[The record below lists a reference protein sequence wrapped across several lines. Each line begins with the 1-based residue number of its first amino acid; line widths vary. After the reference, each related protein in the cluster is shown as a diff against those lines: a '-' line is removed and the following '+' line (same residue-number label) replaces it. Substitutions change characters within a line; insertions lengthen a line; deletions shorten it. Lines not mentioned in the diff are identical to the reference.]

1 MHTQRAN
8 MLAETFESDHLAL
21 RQRSPQQLA
30 YTLLFNAPARGWD
43 NYIGLDDA
51 LRIGID
57 IAEDQFTQ
65 HGAQELTKQYGSA
78 NIITD
83 MHNLRVALRLLAK
96 EGAAMLSG
104 ADRDALTIG
113 TLTLGS
119 MIRQTLMVAEANRPG
134 RRAKAPEL
142 DNGHEYWEMRVQRL
156 VANCV
161 SQLDSRNDYSRSKQF
176 SHYLVDAQKLLS
188 AICHDLGLQEV
199 PAYAAFQ

>member
-8 MLAETFESDHLAL
+8 MLAETFESDHLVL

-65 HGAQELTKQYGSA
+65 HGAQELAKQYGSA

-104 ADRDALTIG
+104 ADRDALTTG

-199 PAYAAFQ
+199 PAYGAFQ

>member
-1 MHTQRAN
+1 

-30 YTLLFNAPARGWD
+30 YTLLFNAPARGWE

-57 IAEDQFTQ
+57 IAEEQFTQ
-65 HGAQELTKQYGSA
+65 HGAQELTRQYGSA
-78 NIITD
+78 HIITD
-83 MHNLRVALRLLAK
+83 MHNLRVALRLLAR
-96 EGAAMLSG
+96 EGADMLSN
-104 ADRDALTIG
+104 ADRNALSKG

-188 AICHDLGLQEV
+188 AICYDLGLQDV
-199 PAYAAFQ
+199 SAYGAFQ